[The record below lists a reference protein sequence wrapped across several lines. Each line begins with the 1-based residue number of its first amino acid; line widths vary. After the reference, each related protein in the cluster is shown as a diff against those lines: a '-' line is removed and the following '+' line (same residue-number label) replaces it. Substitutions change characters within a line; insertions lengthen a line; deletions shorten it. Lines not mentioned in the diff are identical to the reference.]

1 MIKKY
6 NKLNEN
12 MDQMEREMDKLKTFF
27 DTKYSEKNEFKRRKS
42 KYKNE
47 RRFKLKNFFTK
58 LELSKRRISNFSKK
72 YNLKIWKKIIIF
84 GKNF

>member
-12 MDQMEREMDKLKTFF
+12 MDQMEREMDNLKTFF

-47 RRFKLKNFFTK
+47 RRF
-58 LELSKRRISNFSKK
+58 E
-72 YNLKIWKKIIIF
+72 LKIFSLNLNYQKEEFQILVKNIIRKT
-84 GKNF
+84 GKRL